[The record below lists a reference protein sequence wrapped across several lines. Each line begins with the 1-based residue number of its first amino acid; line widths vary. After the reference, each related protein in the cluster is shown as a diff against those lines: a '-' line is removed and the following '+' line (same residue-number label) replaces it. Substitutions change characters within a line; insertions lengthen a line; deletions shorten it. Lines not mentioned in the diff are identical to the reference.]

1 MQFPD
6 DYQSEICLALTPW
19 ISDLVSGLREGFV
32 FLFDYGVT
40 CREYYAPDRHEGWL
54 RCHFRHR
61 VHGNPLIF
69 PGIQDLT
76 AWVDFSALADAAVD
90 SGAEIAGF
98 VSQAHFLINGGL
110 QEELADFTS
119 LPVTEQVEL
128 SRQTKLLTL
137 PGEMGEHF
145 KCIGLSRGDIA
156 PPAAFQEFDRAHM
169 L

>member
-1 MQFPD
+1 M
-6 DYQSEICLALTPW
+6 
-19 ISDLVSGLREGFV
+19 
-32 FLFDYGVT
+32 
-40 CREYYAPDRHEGWL
+40 
-54 RCHFRHR
+54 
-61 VHGNPLIF
+61 IF

-76 AWVDFSALADAAVD
+76 AWVDFSAIAGAAVD

-110 QEELADFTS
+110 QEELAEFTS
-119 LPVTEQVEL
+119 LPVTEQLEL

-145 KCIGLSRGDIA
+145 KCIGLSCGNIA
-156 PPAAFQEFDRAHM
+156 PLAAFHEFDRAHM